1 MGPRVAGMNEVDD
14 AVLEYFEAQEDGA
27 GLPPTVVW
35 WNLAERLEVIDKSR
49 DTVARRMRDNLTDR
63 GLLGVADEKRG
74 YYQIA
79 QKGRDYLAGDLDA
92 DDLRLD
98 DED

>member
-1 MGPRVAGMNEVDD
+1 
-14 AVLEYFEAQEDGA
+14 
-27 GLPPTVVW
+27 
-35 WNLAERLEVIDKSR
+35 
-49 DTVARRMRDNLTDR
+49 MRDNLTDR

-74 YYQIA
+74 YYQIT